1 MKENR
6 DSREPVTAKNILI
19 PLAAGTA
26 IALAVLLV
34 GGVPEKG
41 TGEFWKKLCDACT
54 VPGILLT
61 GMGLLGLLSGQ
72 GAFDGMAYPVRKAF
86 GQILSEKRR
95 AEMPKTYYDYVTE
108 RQGKSRKKH
117 PCTLWVGLFFLVLAG
132 IALILYSRYDPSLW
146 G

>member
-1 MKENR
+1 MKGNR
-6 DSREPVTAKNILI
+6 NIREPVTAKSILI
-19 PLAAGTA
+19 PLAAGAA
-26 IALAVLLV
+26 IALAVLLA

-72 GAFDGMAYPVRKAF
+72 GAFDGMAYPLRKAF
-86 GQILSEKRR
+86 GQILSEKKR
-95 AEMPKTYYDYVTE
+95 AEMPKTYYDYVAE

-117 PCTLWVGLFFLVLAG
+117 PCTLWVGLFFLALAVLA
-132 IALILYSRYDPSLW
+132 LVMYSRFEPLV
-146 G
+146 